1 MKTSADKYA
10 FSKTEIKTLKELS
23 KGNYE
28 LSTIQTTLNIKP
40 SRLTYNLKK
49 LQTKDIIKITRKG
62 AKKQVTFSNTKHAAL
77 LKNLLSI
84 YDYVDWENILKD
96 KAIKILS
103 QISTNSNNNA
113 DVARNT
119 LWRYIKDFKSRGI
132 ITQKGKINP
141 QFRALTEF
149 LAEYKHFFVQKIAEE
164 LSDNSVI
171 LWQHDLELLIRTP
184 KTIKAPNRNFQK
196 TATSIFPHYDL
207 PLFSNFDFYFYSTT
221 KTLIKPEDAIL
232 HTLLIEQGNVRYS
245 TYTLL
250 LLKKME
256 KQIDQTYLQRE
267 AKHYGLE
274 NQVESMLEFLQT
286 HIHPNDEH
294 LLLTW
299 EEFTEK
305 AREYGVMT
313 SKINV

>member
-1 MKTSADKYA
+1 MKTSTDEYA
-10 FSKTEIKTLKELS
+10 FSKTEIKTLKELA

-40 SRLTYNLKK
+40 SRLTYTLKK
-49 LQTKDIIKITRKG
+49 LHTKDLIKITRKG
-62 AKKQVTFSNTKHAAL
+62 AKKQVTFSNTKHAVL
-77 LKNLLSI
+77 LKSLLLI

-96 KAIKILS
+96 QAIKILS
-103 QISTNSNNNA
+103 QISTNSNNPA

-149 LAEYKHFFVQKIAEE
+149 LEEYQHFFVQKIANE

-171 LWQHDLELLIRTP
+171 LWQHNLELLIRTP
-184 KTIKAPNRNFQK
+184 KTIKAPNSNFQK
-196 TATSIFPHYDL
+196 TATSIFPLYNL

-221 KTLIKPEDAIL
+221 KEILKSEDTIL
-232 HTLLIEQGNVRYS
+232 HTLLLEQGNVRYS
-245 TYTLL
+245 TYALL

-256 KQIDQTYLQRE
+256 KQIDQTYLLRE

-274 NQVESMLEFLQT
+274 NQVKSMLEFLQT
-286 HIHPNDEH
+286 HIRTNDEQ
-294 LLLTW
+294 LLPAW
-299 EEFTEK
+299 EDFAEK
-305 AREYGVMT
+305 AHEYGVMA
-313 SKINV
+313 